1 MRPMFRIMVILIT
14 CLVVRGEAVPAF
26 VQEAAPRAQRHVVEI
41 QAFSFQ
47 PRRTVVAPGDTVVW
61 VNRDIVP
68 HTITAEGG
76 AWPTHTLEEGQSW
89 EMAVNGG
96 GAFPYFCEFHPHM
109 KGLVA
114 TR

>member
-1 MRPMFRIMVILIT
+1 MFRVMVVLIT
-14 CLVVRGEAVPAF
+14 LLVIRGEAVPAL
-26 VQEAAPRAQRHVVEI
+26 VQDTVPRPHQTHVVEI

-47 PRRTVVAPGDTVVW
+47 PQRTVMASGDTVVW
-61 VNRDIVP
+61 INRDIVP

-76 AWPTHTLEEGQSW
+76 TWPAHTLEEGQTW
-89 EMAVNGG
+89 EMVVEESGT
-96 GAFPYFCEFHPHM
+96 FPYFCEFHPHM